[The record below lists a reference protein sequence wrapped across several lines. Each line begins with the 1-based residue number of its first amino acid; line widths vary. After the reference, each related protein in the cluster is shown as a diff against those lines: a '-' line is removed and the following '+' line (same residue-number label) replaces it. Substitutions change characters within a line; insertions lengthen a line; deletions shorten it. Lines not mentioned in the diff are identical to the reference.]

1 MINIKGVIEKIVGSE
16 NVSNDDFE
24 LTCYSKGCNPDV
36 PQYPLMIVR
45 PRTVEE
51 ISSILVLA
59 NRVKVPVACWSGA
72 TNAVGAIAGGTILL
86 DMTSMNKIVEID
98 DENLTVSVQ
107 AGITWGEL
115 LTQLERKG
123 WTTGPCPQDG
133 LASTVG
139 GGVALSNNAVW
150 SGKYGL
156 VGEQIVGLQVV
167 IPTGEILQT
176 GSAANPNSKK
186 FYRYAWASDL
196 TGLFIGSHGILGVI
210 TEVTLKMYPLPEV
223 KESCGFGFE
232 SLESA
237 IRALHEIQK
246 TRIPIEYA
254 GIALK
259 EHNPQF
265 EFPATLVPIIV
276 SGAKEEVEV
285 ELKRIRQLCIELGG
299 KEISKEIAK
308 EQAEGVEMA
317 RYNTAYIFGNELP
330 PGNRKLVNMHPCCS
344 CLPTLD
350 VPRLINEVKQF
361 IEESGIKKF
370 GINVAFAIW
379 ACQSCVICSPLV
391 YYDANDSKAEEIM
404 RKFILQLF
412 DRISNIGFTPHY
424 LGRLRSPAVMGKL
437 GTYNKVLGVIK
448 KALDPNNILNPMV
461 LPYYH

>member
-1 MINIKGVIEKIVGSE
+1 MEIKNAIEGIVGSE
-16 NVSNDDFE
+16 DISDDEFE
-24 LTCYSKGCNPDV
+24 LVCYSKGANADV

-45 PRTVEE
+45 PRTAEE

-59 NRVKVPVACWSGA
+59 NHTKTPVACWSGA
-72 TNAVGAIAGGTILL
+72 TNAVGAIAGRTILL
-86 DMTSMNKIVEID
+86 DMTAMDKILEID
-98 DENLTVSVQ
+98 DENLTVTVQ

-115 LTQLERKG
+115 LTKLERQG

-167 IPTGEILQT
+167 LPSGEILRT
-176 GSAANPNSKK
+176 GAGANPNSRN
-186 FYRYAWASDL
+186 FYRYGWASDL

-210 TEVTLKMYPLPEV
+210 TEVTLKMYPLPETRG
-223 KESCGFGFE
+223 SCGFGFD
-232 SLESA
+232 SLDSA
-237 IRALHEIQK
+237 ISALNRIQK
-246 TRIPIEYA
+246 RRIPLEYA

-276 SGAKEEVEV
+276 SGTTEEVDV
-285 ELKRIRQLCIELGG
+285 ELKRIRHLCIEAGG
-299 KEISKEIAK
+299 KEVAQKIAD

-317 RYNTAYIFGNELP
+317 RYGTSYIFGNEIP

-350 VPRLINEVKQF
+350 APKLIKDVKQF
-361 IEESGIKKF
+361 VNDAGVKKSN
-370 GINVAFAIW
+370 IDVAFAIW
-379 ACQSCVICSPLV
+379 ACENCLICSPLV
-391 YYDANDSKAEEIM
+391 YYDAMDPEAEEKV
-404 RKFILQLF
+404 RNFILRLF
-412 DRISNIGFTPHY
+412 DRMSNLGFTPHY

-437 GTYNKVLGVIK
+437 GAYSKVLGDIK
-448 KALDPNNILNPMV
+448 KTLDPNNIMNPGV
-461 LPYYH
+461 LPYYY